1 MESQQSHNQLH
12 VTFLPYPTPGHMI
25 PMIDT
30 ARLFAK
36 HGVNVTIIATHA
48 NASTFQKSIDSD
60 FNSGYSIKT
69 QLIPFPSAQV
79 GLPDGVENIKDGT
92 SLEMLGKI
100 SSGIL
105 MLQDPIENLFHDLR
119 PDCIVT
125 DQMYAWTVEAA
136 AKLGIPRIHYYSSSY
151 FSNCVFH
158 FIMKYRPHNNL
169 VSDTQKFTVP
179 GLPHTIEMTPLQLPD
194 WLRTKNSV
202 TAYFEPMFE
211 SEKRSYGT
219 LYNSFHE
226 LESDY
231 VKLGKTTLGIKS
243 WCVGPVSARANK
255 DDEKKASRG
264 HVEEIG
270 KEEEWLNWLNSK
282 QNESVLY
289 VSFGSL
295 TRLENDQI
303 VEIAHGLENSGHN
316 FIWVVRKNERDESE
330 NSFLQDFEARMKE
343 SKKGYIIWNWAP
355 QLLILDHPATGGI
368 VTHCGWNSILES
380 LNSGLPMITWP
391 IFAEQF
397 YNEKLLVDVLKIGVG
412 VGAKVNKL
420 WNSPSEGIVVKRGE
434 IVKAVEILM
443 GSGQE
448 SKEMRMRAK
457 KLGDAAKRTIEEGG
471 HSHNNL
477 ILLIDELK
485 SLKKSKS
492 LGEKAD

>member
-1 MESQQSHNQLH
+1 MMESQQLH
-12 VTFLPYPTPGHMI
+12 VVFVPFPTPGHML

-36 HGVNVTIIATHA
+36 HGVNVTIITTHS

-69 QLIPFPSAQV
+69 QLIQFPSAQV

-92 SLEMLGKI
+92 SREILGKI
-100 SSGIL
+100 SRGIW
-105 MLQDPIENLFHDLR
+105 MLQNPIEILFKDLQ

-125 DQMYAWTVEAA
+125 DMMHAWTVEAA

-151 FSNCVFH
+151 FSNCAYH
-158 FIMKYRPHNNL
+158 FIMKYRPHDGL
-169 VSDTQKFTVP
+169 VSDTQKFTIP
-179 GLPHTIEMTPLQLPD
+179 GFPHSIEMTRLQIPD
-194 WLRTKNSV
+194 WLREKSAA
-202 TAYFEPMFE
+202 TAYFEPIYQ

-231 VKLGKTTLGIKS
+231 EKLNRSTLGIKS
-243 WCVGPVSARANK
+243 WSVGPVSSWVNK
-255 DDEKKASRG
+255 DDEKKANRG
-264 HVEEIG
+264 HMEEHG
-270 KEEEWLNWLNSK
+270 KEAEWLNWLNSK
-282 QNESVLY
+282 ENESVLY

-295 TRLENDQI
+295 TRLAHAQL
-303 VEIAHGLENSGHN
+303 VEIAHGLENSGRN
-316 FIWVVRKNERDESE
+316 FIWVVRKNDRDEGE
-330 NSFLQDFEARMKE
+330 NSFLQDFEQRMKE

-380 LNSGLPMITWP
+380 LNAGLPMIAWP
-391 IFAEQF
+391 MFADQF
-397 YNEKLLVDVLKIGVG
+397 YNEKLLVDVLKIGVP
-412 VGAKVNKL
+412 VGAKENKL
-420 WNSPSEGIVVKRGE
+420 WNSVSVEAVMKREE
-434 IVKAVEILM
+434 IVKAVDILM

-448 SKEMRMRAK
+448 SIEMRMRAK

-471 HSHNNL
+471 HSYNTL
-477 ILLIDELK
+477 IQLIDELK
-485 SLKKSKS
+485 SLKKSKA
-492 LGEKAD
+492 LDVKVN

>member
-136 AKLGIPRIHYYSSSY
+136 AK
-151 FSNCVFH
+151 
-158 FIMKYRPHNNL
+158 L